1 MSAPWKCP
9 QLQDSMLSPAL
20 SEPGIMPART
30 CGRVDPA
37 GRPGAL
43 SPVRRGLGRHRG
55 YVNQALSD
63 VTVLDLGQVIAMP
76 FCTMLLADMG
86 ARVIKVE
93 SRDRG
98 RERVSLGIKRK
109 RNGVEERVPAAQYRD
124 RNKLAITLE
133 LKTPKGVELFKEL
146 VKRSDVVTEN
156 FSVGTLERLG
166 LGYED
171 LRQVKPD
178 IVYASITAFGQ
189 HGPYAAQRGYDML
202 AQALSGYMSIT
213 GFPDNPPTRSGQSI
227 SDYYAGMLCAFSIV
241 SALHYRNRTGK
252 GQHIDLA
259 LLDSLVVALDNLGE
273 RYTVGGEV
281 LTRAGNVSFGGS
293 SSGVYPTT
301 DGHVPI
307 AAGASDAVWR
317 RVFAIIGRSDLT
329 LDAGFATAAAL
340 RDPRDPGAAIIH
352 GRAAPPSK
360 PEGVR
365 TPSTGGVPAA
375 PVNNVAEMVAD
386 PQVQAREMFV
396 ELDHPTY
403 GRVKTT
409 GSPLKMSKTPGRVR
423 SLAPMPGEHNEDI
436 FVGMLGHTRDDLARW
451 TTEGV
456 I

>member
-1 MSAPWKCP
+1 MI
-9 QLQDSMLSPAL
+9 
-20 SEPGIMPART
+20 ERPARLQT
-30 CGRVDPA
+30 VEE
-37 GRPGAL
+37 
-43 SPVRRGLGRHRG
+43 
-55 YVNQALSD
+55 ALSD

-76 FCTMLLADMG
+76 FCTMLLADLG

-109 RNGVEERVPAAQYRD
+109 RGGVEERVPAAQYRD

-133 LKTPKGVELFKEL
+133 LKTAKGVELFKEL

-166 LGYED
+166 LGYDD
-171 LRQVKPD
+171 LRKVKPD

-202 AQALSGYMSIT
+202 AQAISGYMSIT

-252 GQHIDLA
+252 GQRIDLA

-301 DGHVPI
+301 DGYVAI

-317 RVFAIIGRSDLT
+317 RFCELIGRDDLT
-329 LDAGFATAAAL
+329 
-340 RDPRDPGAAIIH
+340 RDPRFAAAAARRDRRDEVAAIIQ
-352 GRAAPPSK
+352 RWTEQRPKA
-360 PEGVR
+360 EVVR
-365 TPSTGGVPAA
+365 TLSTAGVPAA
-375 PVNNVAEMVAD
+375 PVNNVTEMVAD

-403 GRVKTT
+403 GKVKTT
-409 GSPLKMSKTPGRVR
+409 GTPLKLSETPGRVR
-423 SLAPMPGEHNEDI
+423 WLAPQPGEHNEEV
-436 FVGMLGHTRDDLARW
+436 FVGLLGYSKDDLARW
-451 TTEGV
+451 RGEGV

>member
-1 MSAPWKCP
+1 M
-9 QLQDSMLSPAL
+9 
-20 SEPGIMPART
+20 
-30 CGRVDPA
+30 
-37 GRPGAL
+37 
-43 SPVRRGLGRHRG
+43 
-55 YVNQALSD
+55 NQALSD

-93 SRDRG
+93 SRERG

-133 LKTPKGVELFKEL
+133 LKTPRGIELFKEL
-146 VKRSDVVTEN
+146 VRYSDVVTEN

-171 LRQVKPD
+171 LKREKPD
-178 IVYASITAFGQ
+178 IIYASITAFGQ

-202 AQALSGYMSIT
+202 AQAISGYMSIT
-213 GFPDNPPTRSGQSI
+213 GFPDQPPTRSGQSI

-241 SALHYRNRTGK
+241 SALHYRQRTGK

-259 LLDSLVVALDNLGE
+259 LLDSLIVALDNLGE
-273 RYTVGGEV
+273 RYTVGGEL

-301 DGHVPI
+301 DGHVAI

-317 RVFAIIGRSDLT
+317 RFCEIIGRSELT
-329 LDAGFATAAAL
+329 RDPGFSTAAAR
-340 RDPRDPGAAIIH
+340 RDRRDQVAAIIQGWTSARPKAEVVH
-352 GRAAPPSK
+352 TLAA
-360 PEGVR
+360 
-365 TPSTGGVPAA
+365 GGVPAA

-409 GSPLKMSKTPGRVR
+409 GTPLKLSETPGRVKW
-423 SLAPMPGEHNEDI
+423 LAPNPGHHNEEV
-436 FVGMLGHTRDDLARW
+436 FVGLLGHSRDDLAQW
-451 TTEGV
+451 IAEGV

>member
-1 MSAPWKCP
+1 M
-9 QLQDSMLSPAL
+9 
-20 SEPGIMPART
+20 E
-30 CGRVDPA
+30 
-37 GRPGAL
+37 
-43 SPVRRGLGRHRG
+43 
-55 YVNQALSD
+55 QALSD

-98 RERVSLGIKRK
+98 RERQSLGIKRK
-109 RNGVEERVPAAQYRD
+109 RGGVEERVPAAQYRD

-146 VKRSDVVTEN
+146 AARSDVVTEN

-171 LRQVKPD
+171 LRKIKPD

-189 HGPYAAQRGYDML
+189 HGPYAMQRGYDML
-202 AQALSGYMSIT
+202 AQAISGYMSIT

-301 DGHVPI
+301 DGHVAI
-307 AAGASDAVWR
+307 AAGASDAVWGR
-317 RVFAIIGRSDLT
+317 FCEIIGREDL
-329 LDAGFATAAAL
+329 A
-340 RDPRDPGAAIIH
+340 RDPRFAAAPARRDRRDEVAAIIQ
-352 GRAAPPSK
+352 GWTAQRSK
-360 PEGVR
+360 GEVVH
-365 TPSTGGVPAA
+365 TLSTGGVPAA

-403 GRVKTT
+403 GKVKTT
-409 GSPLKMSKTPGRVR
+409 GTPLKLSETPGRVR
-423 SLAPMPGEHNEDI
+423 WLAPQPGEHNEEV
-436 FVGMLGHTRDDLARW
+436 FVGLLGYSRDDLARW
-451 TTEGV
+451 RGEGV